1 MAGGQQPWEG
11 ALSAWRVAG
20 STVRFSPS
28 RYRGTLS
35 GHVHAPRELRE
46 PKVHHRSP
54 VGVAADD
61 GLNLA
66 FSDIGP
72 PSLCLCVLS
81 GAAAV
86 IHRSRLAGSDGSR
99 GKKKTRQR
107 GQGRV
112 RWRLLDCPLIRF
124 VRPFVGC

>member
-46 PKVHHRSP
+46 PKVHRRSP

-66 FSDIGP
+66 SSDIGP
-72 PSLCLCVLS
+72 PSLCLCVS
-81 GAAAV
+81 CPVPPPSSIDPVSPVQMAPEEKRRQDSAAKAV
-86 IHRSRLAGSDGSR
+86 SDGA
-99 GKKKTRQR
+99 
-107 GQGRV
+107 
-112 RWRLLDCPLIRF
+112 CLIAR
-124 VRPFVGC
+124 